1 MNRRRNLE
9 WPPGGL
15 PPLLLLA
22 LIASLLLFSSAGCKS
37 TSHTSDSHLKKI
49 DQMLNAQLHKGA
61 TRGQVEFFLNSR
73 GYRIQDSSDKNAVVA
88 IVRHIDTETLQPVTA
103 RVTFHFD
110 SNNKML
116 SYELQAA
123 PDTPM
128 QP

>member
-1 MNRRRNLE
+1 MIRRRNLA
-9 WPPGGL
+9 WPPDGL
-15 PPLLLLA
+15 PPLWPLA
-22 LIASLLLFSSAGCKS
+22 LAAFLLLFSSAGCKS
-37 TSHTSDSHLKKI
+37 TSHTSDAHLKKI
-49 DQMLNAQLHKGA
+49 DEMLNAQIHKGV

-73 GYRIQDSSDKNAVVA
+73 GYRIQDSPDKNVVVA

-110 SNNKML
+110 SNNKLL

-123 PDTPM
+123 PDAPM